1 MQFFHRLKVS
11 TRLGW
16 LLAALCLL
24 AAGVGAAGL
33 LGMGS
38 SNAGLVTVYRDR
50 VVPLQQI
57 KMVADAY
64 AVNVVDTAHKVRD
77 GAMTPRQGLDS
88 IAAAR
93 KDIET
98 QWSAYLATDLHAEE
112 RRLIGE
118 FQPLQVRADAA
129 VQTLEHLLRAQ
140 DIPGL
145 TAFAAREMY
154 PALDPLQ
161 TVLAT
166 LTQVQL
172 DTARNTYEAA
182 EVQYHETR
190 TGVIAAVLAGVI
202 VAIGFGMLVVRGIL
216 RELGAEPSMA
226 AAVARSVAQGDLT
239 IAIQTRPGDATSLMA
254 QLRRM
259 RDQLAAMVAAI
270 HESAESV
277 SSAALQIA
285 QGNSDLSART
295 EGQAGA
301 LQQTAASMEQLNGTV
316 RQNAGNALEADRV
329 AQAASRVAAQGGAV
343 VAEVVST
350 MQDINDSSRRIAD
363 ITGIIDTIAFQ
374 TNILALNAAV
384 EAARAGEQGRGF
396 AVVAAEVRQLAQR
409 AGQASG
415 EIKGLVTT
423 SIERVTAGSALVYRA
438 GQTMDSVVR
447 SIQGLSQLVGDITAA
462 SQEQRQGVEQING
475 AVNDMDRTTQHN
487 AALVEEMAAAAA
499 ALSQRARELVSAVAT
514 FRLPGERLLA
524 GPATPVAA
532 GMAQRLLQ
540 HG

>member
-1 MQFFHRLKVS
+1 MQFFHRLKIS

-423 SIERVTAGSALVYRA
+423 SIERVTAGSALVDRA